1 MEKIELNEE
10 ELGFLNEIINIGSGN
25 AAIALEQLL
34 GTTIEMEI
42 PVVSILS
49 PPQFSNVMGS
59 IKEPAIVNMGI
70 LGELKGHMFF
80 IVSRND
86 IEILTELAEKTN
98 PQASGKKLEPDD
110 SVIEEIGNIM
120 AGVCL
125 YSIHDFCGLN
135 ICHTV
140 PDLSTDKL
148 SGITDEIM
156 IAKMEL
162 DPNFICIET
171 SFKVNDKIK
180 IPICFILV
188 LMVDSISKLKTAIQ
202 CAKEKMY
209 GT

>member
-1 MEKIELNEE
+1 MEKIEMNEE

-25 AAIALEQLL
+25 AAGALEQLL
-34 GTTIEMEI
+34 GTTIDMEI

-49 PPQFSNVMGS
+49 PPQLSNVMGS
-59 IKEPAIVNMGI
+59 IPEPAIVNMGI
-70 LGELKGHMFF
+70 LGDIKGRMFF

-86 IEILTELAEKTN
+86 IKIITELTEKAN
-98 PQASGKKLEPDD
+98 PQASGKKLEPDW

-135 ICHTV
+135 AYHTV

-148 SGITDEIM
+148 SGMKDEMM
-156 IAKMEL
+156 IAKMKL

-171 SFKVNDKIK
+171 SFKVNDSTK
-180 IPICFILV
+180 IPIFCILV
-188 LMVDSISKLKTAIQ
+188 LMVDSISRLKTAIQ
-202 CAKEKMY
+202 YAKEKMY